1 MIPHITLLTNKLAV
15 LKCLRYFATGC
26 SDFRNLSLANEWV
39 EWVIYVSSSFYP
51 PTANWPTRMKYY
63 LC

>member
-51 PTANWPTRMKYY
+51 PTAN
-63 LC
+63 